1 MRSPWVRLIIG
12 LAAPAAFGA
21 AAFFVNL
28 SEQHIARSHDAERVF
43 SGAGRDAVTGV
54 ADLRI
59 SQAAY
64 VATGQDVAFW
74 APKAAAAAESVAG
87 SVTLLRSAA
96 TTEAARTAL
105 DAAAAKAAEFA
116 AIDRRARD
124 YLDQGMPVM
133 AGDVVLS
140 DGGEAGTA
148 LIGYIETARTA
159 EQKAAESAEA
169 GQRMRQATAITGAGA
184 IALLAITLL
193 APRTRPSAPAVTP
206 PEVSADAPALSSPV
220 GLGLRNA
227 PESLS
232 SYARARSVGASLQAV
247 STLCTDF
254 GRVSD
259 VEELKSLL
267 GQAAGLMDANGLM
280 VWVGSADGSELQ
292 PALAH
297 GYTQEMLARIPTLRR
312 SANNAAA
319 AAFRSGKM
327 QIVLA
332 HEGSASGAIVAPMLS
347 SRGCVGVISA
357 ETQRGTETSES
368 LQAMAALFAAQLA
381 GILQTTTETHEQ
393 PRATGTI

>member
-1 MRSPWVRLIIG
+1 MRSRWVRLILG
-12 LAAPAAFGA
+12 LTAPAAIGA

-28 SEQHIARSHDAERVF
+28 SEQHLARSHDAGRVF
-43 SGAGRDAVTGV
+43 NSGVRDAVTGV
-54 ADLRI
+54 SDLRI

-64 VATGQDVAFW
+64 IATGQDVAFW

-87 SVTLLRSAA
+87 SVTLLRSTA
-96 TTEAARTAL
+96 TTDAARAAL
-105 DAAAAKAAEFA
+105 DVAAAKAAEFT

-124 YLDQGMPVM
+124 YLDQGTPVM
-133 AGDVVLS
+133 AGDVILS
-140 DGGEAGTA
+140 NGGETATA

-159 EQKAAESAEA
+159 EQNAAEAAEGTA
-169 GQRMRQATAITGAGA
+169 RMREATAIAGAAAVALLA
-184 IALLAITLL
+184 IALLT
-193 APRTRPSAPAVTP
+193 PRTRPTASTVAPAET
-206 PEVSADAPALSSPV
+206 SADAPAPSSRV
-220 GLGLRNA
+220 GLGLRNP

-232 SYARARSVGASLQAV
+232 SYTSARSVGASLHAV

-312 SANNAAA
+312 SADNAAA
-319 AAFRSGKM
+319 AAFRSGKL

-357 ETQRGTETSES
+357 ETQRGAETSES

-381 GILQTTTETHEQ
+381 GILQTTPETHEQ
-393 PRATGTI
+393 RATGTI

>member
-1 MRSPWVRLIIG
+1 MRSRWVRLIIG
-12 LAAPAAFGA
+12 IAALAAFGA
-21 AAFFVNL
+21 AAFFVNI
-28 SEQHIARSHDAERVF
+28 SEQHIARSHHADRVF
-43 SGAGRDAVTGV
+43 SAAVRDAVNGV
-54 ADLRI
+54 SDLRI

-64 VATGQDVAFW
+64 VATGQDIAFW
-74 APKAAAAAESVAG
+74 APKAAAAAESVATW
-87 SVTLLRSAA
+87 VTLLRSAA
-96 TTEAARTAL
+96 TTDAARAAL
-105 DAAAAKAAEFA
+105 DGAATKAAEFA

-124 YLDQGMPVM
+124 YLDQGTPVM
-133 AGDVVLS
+133 AGDIVLS
-140 DGGEAGTA
+140 DGGETATA
-148 LIGYIETARTA
+148 LIGYIETASTA
-159 EQKAAESAEA
+159 EQNAAEVAERT
-169 GQRMRQATAITGAGA
+169 QRMREAIAVAGA
-184 IALLAITLL
+184 AAVALLSIVLL
-193 APRTRPSAPAVTP
+193 TPRTRPAASTMAP
-206 PEVSADAPALSSPV
+206 PETSAETPAPSARG
-220 GLGLRNA
+220 GLGLREA

-232 SYARARSVGASLQAV
+232 SYASAQSAGASLRAI

-312 SANNAAA
+312 SADNAAA
-319 AAFRSGKM
+319 AAFRSGKL

-357 ETQRGTETSES
+357 ETQRGAEMSES
-368 LQAMAALFAAQLA
+368 LQAMAAIFAAQLA
-381 GILQTTTETHEQ
+381 GILQTTPETHEQ
-393 PRATGTI
+393 RATGTI

>member
-1 MRSPWVRLIIG
+1 MRSRWVRLIIG

-28 SEQHIARSHDAERVF
+28 SEQHIARSHNAERVF
-43 SGAGRDAVTGV
+43 SGAGRDAVMGL

-87 SVTLLRSAA
+87 SITLLRSTA
-96 TTEAARTAL
+96 TTDAAHAAL

-124 YLDQGMPVM
+124 YLDQGTPVM

-140 DGGEAGTA
+140 DGGETATA
-148 LIGYIETARTA
+148 LIGYIEVARTV
-159 EQKAAESAEA
+159 EKQAAESAE
-169 GQRMRQATAITGAGA
+169 GTQRIREAMAVAGAGA

-193 APRTRPSAPAVTP
+193 TPRARPAASAVIQ
-206 PEVSADAPALSSPV
+206 PETSADTPALSLPV

-227 PESLS
+227 PESPL
-232 SYARARSVGASLQAV
+232 SYANARSVGASLQAV
-247 STLCTDF
+247 SRLCTDF

-312 SANNAAA
+312 SADNAAA
-319 AAFRSGKM
+319 AAFRSGKI

-347 SRGCVGVISA
+347 SRGCVGVVSA
-357 ETQRGTETSES
+357 ETQRGAETSES

-381 GILQTTTETHEQ
+381 GVLQTTPETHEQ
-393 PRATGTI
+393 RATGTI

>member
-1 MRSPWVRLIIG
+1 MRSRWIRLTIG
-12 LAAPAAFGA
+12 LAAPAAFSA
-21 AAFFVNL
+21 AAFLVNL
-28 SEQHIARSHDAERVF
+28 SEQHIARSHEAERVF
-43 SGAGRDAVTGV
+43 SLAARDAVTGV

-74 APKAAAAAESVAG
+74 APKAASAAESVAG
-87 SVTLLRSAA
+87 SVTQLRSTA
-96 TTEAARTAL
+96 TTDAAGAAL

-124 YLDQGMPVM
+124 YLDQGTPVM

-140 DGGEAGTA
+140 DGGETATA
-148 LIGYIETARTA
+148 LVGYIETARTA
-159 EQKAAESAEA
+159 EQKAAETAE
-169 GQRMRQATAITGAGA
+169 GTQRMREAIAVASAGA

-193 APRTRPSAPAVTP
+193 TPRTRPAASTVTP
-206 PEVSADAPALSSPV
+206 ETPALSSPV
-220 GLGLRNA
+220 GLGLRNV
-227 PESLS
+227 PESLP
-232 SYARARSVGASLQAV
+232 SYASARSAGASLHAV

-259 VEELKSLL
+259 LEELKSLL
-267 GQAAGLMDANGLM
+267 GQAAGLMDATGLM

-312 SANNAAA
+312 SADNAAA
-319 AAFRSGKM
+319 AAFRSGKI

-347 SRGCVGVISA
+347 SRGCVGVVSA
-357 ETQRGTETSES
+357 ETQRGAETSES

-381 GILQTTTETHEQ
+381 GVLQTTPETHEQ
-393 PRATGTI
+393 RATGTI

>member
-1 MRSPWVRLIIG
+1 MG
-12 LAAPAAFGA
+12 L
-21 AAFFVNL
+21 
-28 SEQHIARSHDAERVF
+28 
-43 SGAGRDAVTGV
+43 

-74 APKAAAAAESVAG
+74 APKAAAAAESVAA
-87 SVTLLRSAA
+87 SITLLRSTA
-96 TTEAARTAL
+96 TTDAAHAAL

-124 YLDQGMPVM
+124 YLDQGTPVM

-140 DGGEAGTA
+140 DGGETATA
-148 LIGYIETARTA
+148 LIGYIEVARTV
-159 EQKAAESAEA
+159 EKQAAESAE
-169 GQRMRQATAITGAGA
+169 GTQRIREAMAVAGAGA

-193 APRTRPSAPAVTP
+193 TPRARPAASAVIQ
-206 PEVSADAPALSSPV
+206 PETSADTPALSSAV

-227 PESLS
+227 PESPL
-232 SYARARSVGASLQAV
+232 SYANARSVGASLQAV
-247 STLCTDF
+247 SRLCTDF

-312 SANNAAA
+312 SADNAAA
-319 AAFRSGKM
+319 AAFRSGKI

-347 SRGCVGVISA
+347 SRGCVGVVSA

-381 GILQTTTETHEQ
+381 GILQTTPETHEQ
-393 PRATGTI
+393 RATGTI

>member
-1 MRSPWVRLIIG
+1 MRSRWVRLILG

-28 SEQHIARSHDAERVF
+28 SEQHIARSRHAERVF
-43 SGAGRDAVTGV
+43 SAAVRDAVTGV
-54 ADLRI
+54 SDLRI

-64 VATGQDVAFW
+64 IATGQDVAFW

-87 SVTLLRSAA
+87 SVTLLRSTSTADAA
-96 TTEAARTAL
+96 SAAL
-105 DAAAAKAAEFA
+105 DAAAAKAAEFT
-116 AIDRRARD
+116 AIDLRARD
-124 YLDQGMPVM
+124 YLDRGTPVM
-133 AGDVVLS
+133 AGDVILS
-140 DGGEAGTA
+140 DGGEIATA

-159 EQKAAESAEA
+159 EQNAAEAVEGTA
-169 GQRMRQATAITGAGA
+169 RMREGTAIGGAAA
-184 IALLAITLL
+184 IALLAIALL
-193 APRTRPSAPAVTP
+193 TPQTRSAASTVTP
-206 PEVSADAPALSSPV
+206 AETSADAPAPSSRL

-232 SYARARSVGASLQAV
+232 SFASARSVGASLQAV

-259 VEELKSLL
+259 LEELKSLL
-267 GQAAGLMDANGLM
+267 GKAAGLMDANGLM
-280 VWVGSADGSELQ
+280 VWVGSADGSELL

-312 SANNAAA
+312 AADNAAA
-319 AAFRSGKM
+319 AAFRSGKL

-357 ETQRGTETSES
+357 ETQRGAETSES
-368 LQAMAALFAAQLA
+368 LQAMAAIFAAQLA
-381 GILQTTTETHEQ
+381 GILQTTPETHEQ
-393 PRATGTI
+393 RATGTI